1 MNLSSFKLS
10 FIFVRIYLGKY
21 SIETA
26 GYVMIVYD
34 PFFETLK
41 KRGFTQYLLI
51 KEYKISHGLLDRM
64 RKNLD
69 ISLYS
74 VNLLCGILDCD
85 IEDICRYV
93 PEDSE

>member
-1 MNLSSFKLS
+1 MNLFSFKLS
-10 FIFVRIYLGKY
+10 FIFVRNYLGKY

-26 GYVMIVYD
+26 GYAMIVYD

-41 KRGFTQYLLI
+41 KRGFTQYRLI

>member
-1 MNLSSFKLS
+1 
-10 FIFVRIYLGKY
+10 
-21 SIETA
+21 
-26 GYVMIVYD
+26 MIVYD

-41 KRGFTQYLLI
+41 KRGFTQYRLI
-51 KEYKISHGLLDRM
+51 KEYRISHGLLDRM

-85 IEDICRYV
+85 IEDICKYV
-93 PEDSE
+93 PDDSE